1 MCTTL
6 ALRKL
11 KSFYQQREGIP
22 SFAETQQM
30 LNNSFSQN
38 KGLLGLLE
46 MKNGI
51 GGMEK
56 GVVGSMLHSMM
67 FSLQF
72 FVLQYVYFHNVRMTF

>member
-11 KSFYQQREGIP
+11 KSLYQQRGGIL

-30 LNNSFSQN
+30 LNNSSSQN

-51 GGMEK
+51 GGMGK
-56 GVVGSMLHSMM
+56 GVADSVLHSIM

-72 FVLQYVYFHNVRMTF
+72 FVLQRVYFQNVRMTF